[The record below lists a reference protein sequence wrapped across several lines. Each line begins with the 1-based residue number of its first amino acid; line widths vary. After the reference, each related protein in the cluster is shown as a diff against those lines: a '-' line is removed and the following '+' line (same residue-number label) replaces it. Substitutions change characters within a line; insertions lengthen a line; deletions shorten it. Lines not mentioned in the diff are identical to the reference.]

1 MSKPGKRYYIY
12 PAIGIARVG
21 NSESEY
27 LISPDVINQPFDAG
41 QNYKDNQ
48 GRVKRQAARFRIYA
62 MDDNGKV
69 LEEVVCSDKVQIEW
83 SVHLANRKAIN
94 YQFKNAMDLD
104 DLPLDRK
111 KLDPELDKLPAE
123 LRSLF
128 TDPGN
133 LAMDCNLRNPDITDL
148 EDRRQLLLLDPG
160 KRKIKGISRNQGNA
174 QKKEDFTFDS
184 AKFYQG
190 TRHQQDVYL
199 GELQTDEKGRLLV
212 LGGRGKSASFD
223 GQPAVTFAN
232 NNGWHDDVADGTVRA
247 KVIIDGEKFE
257 AEPAMVA
264 ITPPNFAPG
273 IEGTV
278 TLLDVVEDL
287 FEKQGL
293 LKPVEQVSFYR
304 DIYPIFKSLVDNQ
317 AVNSGFYFL
326 FGENAPGNFT
336 AGQLREKISDN
347 SSDSLA
353 LRRYLFNQFRPSV
366 TQAKIRRIQALADI
380 YQQHQVKSP
389 GLSLQVGE
397 IARQAISA
405 SQEAVEADQLPPFYG
420 DAYADFT
427 DNPLA
432 NLSLT
437 DRQYEN
443 LRRWSEGDFIC
454 DAHEPEINCL
464 EDVPLQEQP
473 RALTRGHLAQC
484 LGGPFHP
491 GIELT
496 WFLRR
501 ISMWNTED
509 PLDKMRL
516 NILPKDQ
523 QVQDYFGPVLTPDI
537 ALAQMFNAS
546 GPGTLTRFMGV
557 PWQTDEASCRS
568 GQDYDPAYYLPLAS
582 FWSARVPNQV
592 LSQRSFDR
600 LKDDNLPPLQRL
612 KHLNYRQDWLRFF
625 NSTVYQTQ
633 INGMV
638 SDWSKIGIVKEQ
650 KLDPPLKLGEYEL
663 SSLWVES
670 EVNKKFTVNDPSYRQ
685 LLRME
690 SLANAAGEVSAP
702 DGNAEFLANLRELE
716 RDDCDFA
723 ANTEPERPTFTRR
736 QLFGGKD

>member
-1 MSKPGKRYYIY
+1 MTKPARHYYIY

-27 LISPDVINQPFDAG
+27 LISPEVINQQLEAD
-41 QNYKDNQ
+41 QDYKDKA
-48 GRVKRQAARFRIYA
+48 GKVKRQAAKFRIYA
-62 MDDNGKV
+62 LDENGKV

-94 YQFKNAMDLD
+94 YQFNNAMDLD
-104 DLPLDRK
+104 DLPLDDK
-111 KLDPELDKLPAE
+111 KLAKALATLPDELKN
-123 LRSLF
+123 LF
-128 TDPGN
+128 TEPGN
-133 LAMDCNLRNPDITDL
+133 LAMDCHLRNPDIIDL
-148 EDRRQLLLLDPG
+148 EKRKQLLLLDPG
-160 KRKIKGISRNQGNA
+160 KRKIAGKSRHQGNA
-174 QKKEDFTFDS
+174 GKKENFTFDS
-184 AKFYQG
+184 ARFYQG

-199 GELQTDEKGRLLV
+199 GELQTDDQGRLLV

-247 KVIIDGEKFE
+247 KILIDGEKFT

-264 ITPPNFAPG
+264 VTPPNFAPG

-278 TLLDVVEDL
+278 TLLDVVQDL

-293 LKPVEQVSFYR
+293 LEPIKNVSFYR

-317 AVNSGFYFL
+317 AVNAGFYFL

-336 AGQLREKISDN
+336 RGQLLEKIADN
-347 SSDSLA
+347 SSA
-353 LRRYLFNQFRPSV
+353 NRELRQYLFNQFRPSV
-366 TQAKIRRIQALADI
+366 STAKVKRIEALADI
-380 YQQHQVKSP
+380 YRQHQAKHSA
-389 GLSLQVGE
+389 LSLQVGE

-420 DAYADFT
+420 DAYADYT

-437 DRQYEN
+437 DRQYQALE
-443 LRRWSEGDFIC
+443 RWSQGDFSC
-454 DAHEPEINCL
+454 DGPEPPIKCL
-464 EDVPLQEQP
+464 EQLPLQQQP
-473 RALTRGHLAQC
+473 LALTQGHLAQC

-501 ISMWNTED
+501 ISMWNTKA

-516 NILPKDQ
+516 NILAKDQ
-523 QVQDYFGPVLTPDI
+523 PVQDYLGPVLTPDV

-557 PWQTDEASCRS
+557 PWQTDEGSCRS

-592 LSQRSFDR
+592 LSERSFAR
-600 LKDDNLPPLQRL
+600 LNDQSLPPLQRL
-612 KHLNYRQDWLRFF
+612 KHLDYRQDWLRFF

-638 SDWSKIGIVKEQ
+638 SDWSKIGIVKEK
-650 KLDPPLKLGEYEL
+650 KLDPPLKIENYQL

-685 LLRME
+685 LLHME
-690 SLANAAGEVSAP
+690 NLTNASGEVTP
-702 DGNAEFLANLRELE
+702 QDQNKTYLENLRELE

-723 ANTEPERPTFTRR
+723 NKAEPKRPTFTRQ
-736 QLFGGKD
+736 QLFGEKD

>member
-1 MSKPGKRYYIY
+1 MTKLARHYYIY

-27 LISPDVINQPFDAG
+27 LISPEVINQQLDAD
-41 QNYKDNQ
+41 QDYKDKA
-48 GRVKRQAARFRIYA
+48 GKVKRQAAKFRIYA
-62 MDDNGKV
+62 LDENGKV
-69 LEEVVCSDKVQIEW
+69 LEEMVCSDKVQIEW

-94 YQFKNAMDLD
+94 YQFNNAMDVD
-104 DLPLDRK
+104 DLPLDDK
-111 KLDPELDKLPAE
+111 QLAKALAKLPDE
-123 LRSLF
+123 LKNLF
-128 TDPGN
+128 TEPGN
-133 LAMDCNLRNPDITDL
+133 LAMDCNLRNPDIVDL
-148 EDRRQLLLLDPG
+148 EKRKQLLLLDPG
-160 KRKIKGISRNQGNA
+160 KRKIAGKSRHQGNA
-174 QKKEDFTFDS
+174 GKKENFTFDS

-199 GELQTDEKGRLLV
+199 GELQTDEQGRLLV

-247 KVIIDGEKFE
+247 KIIIDGEKFT

-264 ITPPNFAPG
+264 VTPPNFAPG

-278 TLLDVVEDL
+278 TLLDVVQDL

-293 LKPVEQVSFYR
+293 LEPIKNVSFYR

-317 AVNSGFYFL
+317 AVNAGFYFL

-336 AGQLREKISDN
+336 SGQLLEKISDN
-347 SSDSLA
+347 SSA
-353 LRRYLFNQFRPSV
+353 NRELRQYLFDQFRPSV
-366 TQAKIRRIQALADI
+366 TAAKVKRIKALADI
-380 YQQHQVKSP
+380 YQQHQAKHSA
-389 GLSLQVGE
+389 LSLQVGE

-405 SQEAVEADQLPPFYG
+405 SQEAIEADQLPPFYG
-420 DAYADFT
+420 DAYADYT

-437 DRQYEN
+437 DRQYQA
-443 LRRWSEGDFIC
+443 LKCWSEGYFNC
-454 DAHEPEINCL
+454 DVPEPPIKCL
-464 EDVPLQEQP
+464 EQLPLQQQP
-473 RALTRGHLAQC
+473 QALTQGHLAQC

-501 ISMWNTED
+501 ISMWNTKD

-516 NILPKDQ
+516 NILAKDQ
-523 QVQDYFGPVLTPDI
+523 PVQDYFGPVLTPAV

-557 PWQTDEASCRS
+557 PWQTDEGSCRS

-592 LSQRSFDR
+592 LSERSFAR
-600 LKDDNLPPLQRL
+600 LSDKNLPPLQRL
-612 KHLNYRQDWLRFF
+612 KHLDYRQDWLRFF

-638 SDWSKIGIVKEQ
+638 SDWSKIGIVKEK
-650 KLDPPLKLGEYEL
+650 KLDPPLKIENYEL

-685 LLRME
+685 LLHME
-690 SLANAAGEVSAP
+690 NLANASGEVTPP
-702 DGNAEFLANLRELE
+702 DQNKTYLENLRELE
-716 RDDCDFA
+716 RNDCDFA
-723 ANTEPERPTFTRR
+723 DNAEPKRPTFTRQ
-736 QLFGGKD
+736 QLFGEKD